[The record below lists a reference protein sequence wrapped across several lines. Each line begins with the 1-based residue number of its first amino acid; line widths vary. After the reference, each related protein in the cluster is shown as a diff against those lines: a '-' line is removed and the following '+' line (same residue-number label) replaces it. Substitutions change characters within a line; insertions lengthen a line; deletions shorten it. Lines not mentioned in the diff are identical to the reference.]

1 MMIDEA
7 IAEVIAQPTEDTEPV
22 LSAVFTLQME
32 DEVYEAVE
40 AHLHEEFI
48 ILKVKV
54 LNSPFRN

>member
-7 IAEVIAQPTEDTEPV
+7 IAEVITQPTENTEPV
-22 LSAVFTLQME
+22 LSAVFTLHME

-40 AHLHEEFI
+40 THLHEEFI

-54 LNSPFRN
+54 